1 MEAIIFIGI
10 QGSGKSTF
18 YKKRYFNSHLRISL
32 DLLNTRNKESKLLD
46 FCLEF
51 QQRLVIDN
59 TNPTKK
65 ERTKYIQ
72 KLKKRGFKI
81 IGILF
86 EIPIQTALKRNEL
99 REGKAKIAEIGILST
114 YKKMELPTY
123 EEGFDEIYI
132 LNTEEKNAQL
142 KKLKNEI

>member
-1 MEAIIFIGI
+1 MEAILFMGI

-18 YKKRYFNSHLRISL
+18 YKKTYFNSHLRISL

-59 TNPTKK
+59 TNPTKE
-65 ERTKYIQ
+65 ERAKYIQ

-81 IGILF
+81 IGVFF
-86 EIPIQTALKRNEL
+86 ETTLKIALERNDL
-99 REGKAKIAEIGILST
+99 REGKAKIAKVGILST
-114 YKKMELPTY
+114 FKKMELPLY
-123 EEGFDEIYI
+123 EEGFDEVYKI
-132 LNTEEKNAQL
+132 NTEQKNAQL
-142 KKLKNEI
+142 KKMKNEI

>member
-18 YKKRYFNSHLRISL
+18 YKEKYFNSHLRISL
-32 DLLNTRNKESKLLD
+32 DLLNTRNKEAKLLD

-65 ERTKYIQ
+65 ERAKYIQ
-72 KLKKRGFKI
+72 KLKERKFKVVAI
-81 IGILF
+81 YFDTNLKI
-86 EIPIQTALKRNEL
+86 ALARNEL
-99 REGKAKIAEIGILST
+99 RIGKAKVAKVGILST
-114 YKKMELPTY
+114 HKKMELPSF

-132 LNTEEKNAQL
+132 FSAESSKLTQ
-142 KKLKNEI
+142 LKNEI

>member
-1 MEAIIFIGI
+1 MEAILFIGL

-18 YKKRYFNSHLRISL
+18 YKKEYFNSHLRISL
-32 DLLNTRNKESKLLD
+32 DLLNTRNKEAKLLD

-65 ERTKYIQ
+65 ERAKYIQ

-81 IGILF
+81 IGIYFDTTL
-86 EIPIQTALKRNEL
+86 QTALERNDL
-99 REGKAKIAEIGILST
+99 RKGKAKIAKVGVLST

-132 LNTEEKNAQL
+132 VNTENENSQL
-142 KKLKNEI
+142 KKIENEV